1 MKTIIL
7 TIMTAAVTATVVA
20 GPPAATHQHG
30 PTTQTAASRSA
41 AGRDDFDWPAL
52 ADAIRV
58 HENSVHFPYGA
69 ERRINGRP
77 VGFPEPAARRICL
90 RICTETYAQW
100 VTAGRKGD
108 YFVALN
114 GHYAADTN
122 WWRDTKRIYNRLI
135 TARASTS
142 LRR

>member
-1 MKTIIL
+1 
-7 TIMTAAVTATVVA
+7 MTEYENHYPHDYDSSGHGNGGGRAARCDTPTR
-20 GPPAATHQHG
+20 

-100 VTAGRKGD
+100 VAGGRKGD

-122 WWRDTKRIYNRLI
+122 WCRDVKRIYWQTRQ
-135 TARASTS
+135 
-142 LRR
+142 